1 LTNGFND
8 FDADFERRSYFN
20 RMRNVDTNH
29 RTRIGDYWGN
39 LTGSNKKKKK
49 KKQTSSG
56 SSVYSQQRDQHH
68 PVTLRRST
76 KSFLDDFDDFGSP
89 PKDGPL
95 RGDEDWD
102 GADEEWDGEDPNEYE
117 DDEAWQDGHA
127 DGGEWDN
134 AQEQWQEENGGGEF
148 DENYGGE
155 GGFDDDFATADASAY
170 QSDHSRH
177 TIDYDV
183 TVEGLEYAKEEE
195 KNSVRDLMSKHNKL
209 GRKAKDHLSA
219 HKRDHPGLPK
229 TPTRKTSRS
238 RIDVPSS
245 SAEHHSRTSIT
256 ASHSSS
262 AERRTKMKS
271 SRTKELIAGFQTTP
285 ESSVR
290 EGNSSRNIG
299 RKAPVKSSRTKDLI
313 ASMQSTPE
321 NSSRTVGVDHHY
333 VSKRRNGDSPPAAL
347 SAEEKRRLRSDD
359 SGRNLLKKMA
369 SISSDGDWDDFAGGE
384 PDRDPSRT
392 PSAKPRSKYFHVG
405 LDGYLFRR
413 TPICIIK
420 YMYFYVSFVIV

>member
-1 LTNGFND
+1 MT
-8 FDADFERRSYFN
+8 SI
-20 RMRNVDTNH
+20 DTNH

-95 RGDEDWD
+95 TEDFGDEWD
-102 GADEEWDGEDPNEYE
+102 DGDPNEYE
-117 DDEAWQDGHA
+117 DDQAWQDGHD

-134 AQEQWQEENGGGEF
+134 AQEQWEEENGGGEF
-148 DENYGGE
+148 DQNYGGE
-155 GGFDDDFATADASAY
+155 EDDFATADASAY

-183 TVEGLEYAKEEE
+183 TVEGIEHAREEE

-219 HKRDHPGLPK
+219 HKRGHPGLPK

-245 SAEHHSRTSIT
+245 SAEHHSS
-256 ASHSSS
+256 AHSSS
-262 AERRTKMKS
+262 AERKKIMKS

-290 EGNSSRNIG
+290 DGHSSRNIG
-299 RKAPVKSSRTKDLI
+299 SKAPVKSSRTKDLI

-321 NSSRTVGVDHHY
+321 TSSRTVGVDHHY
-333 VSKRRNGDSPPAAL
+333 ISKHRNGDSPPAAL

-392 PSAKPRSKYFHVG
+392 PSAKPRSK
-405 LDGYLFRR
+405 
-413 TPICIIK
+413 
-420 YMYFYVSFVIV
+420 